1 VAKLGVACGEGA
13 LVLAFSLRKPC
24 KEGKGNKKDG
34 VGVVSFCFFFL
45 KKIFFLY
52 IGSLKNFM
60 TIMHE
65 SAIRNFMTRKG
76 MSFCVP
82 YVGSDELEDIVLL
95 LLLIPHCTLGTSF
108 SVPLSQ
114 IVRQSHRMVMVL
126 WLLLP
131 TNAMPKT

>member
-1 VAKLGVACGEGA
+1 
-13 LVLAFSLRKPC
+13 
-24 KEGKGNKKDG
+24 
-34 VGVVSFCFFFL
+34 
-45 KKIFFLY
+45 
-52 IGSLKNFM
+52 M

-131 TNAMPKT
+131 TNAMPKTQCYFPHQQIILYSYLTNNNSIRQKRLIGFKLLFIQFFYQLNFLKILTILLLVVYF